1 VPDEEQQIRNLIST
15 WIAAS
20 EAGETERVLKLIA
33 EDAVFLT
40 PGAPPMRKSDF
51 AAAQAGLK
59 QVRLRIRSEIQEIRI
74 MGEWAYCWNRLEVVM
89 TPRGGGAAVRRSGN
103 SLVILQ
109 KHSGSWLLL
118 RDANMV
124 TRDP

>member
-1 VPDEEQQIRNLIST
+1 MPDEEQQIRKLIST

-20 EAGETERVLKLIA
+20 EAGET
-33 EDAVFLT
+33 
-40 PGAPPMRKSDF
+40 GN
-51 AAAQAGLK
+51 Q
-59 QVRLRIRSEIQEIRI
+59 
-74 MGEWAYCWNRLEVVM
+74 VVM
-89 TPRGGGAAVRRSGN
+89 TPRGGSAAVRRSGN

-109 KHSGSWLLL
+109 KQSGSWLLL